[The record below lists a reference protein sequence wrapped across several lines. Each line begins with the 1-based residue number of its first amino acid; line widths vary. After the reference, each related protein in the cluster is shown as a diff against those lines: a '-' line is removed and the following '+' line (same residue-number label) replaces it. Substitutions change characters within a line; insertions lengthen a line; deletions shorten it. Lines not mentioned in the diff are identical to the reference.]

1 VEFTDANTGWAVGL
15 GGTILHTIN
24 GATTWTRQTSGTTQ
38 QLLGVEFLDVK
49 FPRQSLR
56 TVSHFARFGPTHLG
70 RSDGGY
76 RKSGS
81 FLAFWVLEILHVDP
95 GTVALCVDD
104 DRGRRFRDSGRAD
117 HLDVQEP
124 TVLGKYEQFRQRP
137 FIATERPVICGYR
150 RFEQMR
156 QERVVRGLLTRRT
169 SVAAKSLLG
178 QATDLFD
185 LIGRDDRCIGH
196 GAEGGVYERWAG
208 GAVPGNWCSR
218 RSARSHWRHQ
228 FG

>member
-1 VEFTDANTGWAVGL
+1 
-15 GGTILHTIN
+15 
-24 GATTWTRQTSGTTQ
+24 
-38 QLLGVEFLDVK
+38 
-49 FPRQSLR
+49 
-56 TVSHFARFGPTHLG
+56 
-70 RSDGGY
+70 
-76 RKSGS
+76 
-81 FLAFWVLEILHVDP
+81 VLEILHIDP

-124 TVLGKYEQFRQRP
+124 TVLGKHEQFRQRP

-150 RFEQMR
+150 RFEQMC

-185 LIGRDDRCIGH
+185 LIGKDDLVEPLSFPVIRTLTLKSSRPWG
-196 GAEGGVYERWAG
+196 RPQAG
-208 GAVPGNWCSR
+208 TGTAGT
-218 RSARSHWRHQ
+218 
-228 FG
+228 